1 MSEYDDEAP
10 PRRTG
15 DLYEPEEMILKPRKF
30 NFRRRMKSE
39 AGARG
44 RRRARREPRF
54 PQTLEP

>member
-15 DLYEPEEMILKPRKF
+15 DLYEPEEMILKPSKL
-30 NFRRRMKSE
+30 NFLLRMKSE
-39 AGARG
+39 AGARR

-54 PQTLEP
+54 P